1 MLTPFEA
8 VVIGTIQGITEW
20 FPISSKAMTTLV
32 MIQFF
37 GKSLS
42 EALSFAI
49 WTHIG
54 TFLASIIYFREELMK
69 NF

>member
-1 MLTPFEA
+1 MTFTLNNPNYRQIDNNIYKTYLSIYMLTPFEA

-42 EALSFAI
+42 EAL
-49 WTHIG
+49 
-54 TFLASIIYFREELMK
+54 
-69 NF
+69 